1 MRNLS
6 SIYFWWPRENV
17 RFGRKRQARR
27 REVDE
32 GETRT
37 RSCTFTCVMSFLS
50 QPKKQ
55 QHLRDEDIWDWVMR
69 YTSRW
74 RCRYAIRRRPF
85 AKKETQVY
93 FEFFI
98 FWERE
103 KKYLRTWD
111 TKTLEENDFLFV
123 SPLLIG
129 ITISCVVVQEDSP
142 LSPPVIPFLLSF
154 DRCLF
159 CLFWNKRKCLW
170 FPTCVGP
177 ICFGYRHRH
186 RVAERKKRTKC
197 ASLVKRWRQR
207 RRRQRE
213 RYERISLI
221 SIGRSDVFNEKTW
234 NCRPAPTGQFFFCF
248 FFSILFWTVFDNL
261 K

>member
-1 MRNLS
+1 MRTFEIELCATRVVGVVVTL
-6 SIYFWWPRENV
+6 FV
-17 RFGRKRQARR
+17 VGR
-27 REVDE
+27 
-32 GETRT
+32 
-37 RSCTFTCVMSFLS
+37 L
-50 QPKKQ
+50 
-55 QHLRDEDIWDWVMR
+55 L
-69 YTSRW
+69 
-74 RCRYAIRRRPF
+74 
-85 AKKETQVY
+85 KKETQVY
-93 FEFFI
+93 LEFFI

-103 KKYLRTWD
+103 NKYLRTWD

-186 RVAERKKRTKC
+186 RVAEERTNEMC
-197 ASLVKRWRQR
+197 ESRQEMKATTMET
-207 RRRQRE
+207 E
-213 RYERISLI
+213 RAVRTYQFDIH
-221 SIGRSDVFNEKTW
+221 
-234 NCRPAPTGQFFFCF
+234 RPIRCF
-248 FFSILFWTVFDNL
+248 
-261 K
+261 